1 MELVNNLVNDRAI
14 HVPSPIRLLRLI
26 CAKRCERGANCWEY
40 DLKTELSAS
49 KNVENSYLRPFGF
62 ALCSKCSSDIGVTLT
77 SWWNHWARLE
87 DKIAKANWNQLLNP
101 NNAADLVIGPNGEN
115 IGPRFNALQVLQM
128 CATHVGDCDKQEEA
142 FEALVKRL
150 YGEDGSDELVAYEQ
164 TCGEFV
170 QIYEAALSDLKAWEE
185 AKENREREE
194 RKRRHEE
201 AIAKKKKNLLPL
213 ISALEEAVA
222 NEPLKDLALDF
233 EWQNSQ
239 SDPIKFACC
248 FVSGPFGRMFEAP
261 SSSTKKKL
269 NAAFTTVRERLQ
281 ILADN
286 EDFTSLAFLTPLID
300 SNATW
305 KKRFLQKVL
314 THCQEKNV
322 NSLQGIVKSPRTWG
336 SGRCTDRH
344 NLNDDFFRM
353 LDEKKYFDA
362 SKCMGYDWK
371 LVFCG
376 VLFLSHPHL
385 FFPL

>member
-49 KNVENSYLRPFGF
+49 RNVESSYLRPFGF
-62 ALCSKCSSDIGVTLT
+62 ALCSKCSSDIGVMLT

-115 IGPRFNALQVLQM
+115 IGPRFNALQVIQIL
-128 CATHVGDCDKQEEA
+128 ATHAGDRDKQKEA
-142 FEALVKRL
+142 FEALIKRL
-150 YGEDGSDELVAYEQ
+150 YGEEGSDEFVAYEQ
-164 TCGEFV
+164 ACGEFV
-170 QIYEAALSDLKAWEE
+170 QIYETAQSDLKAWEV

-194 RKRRHEE
+194 RKRRNEE
-201 AIAKKKKNLLPL
+201 AIAKKKNNLLPL

-222 NEPLKDLALDF
+222 DEPLKDLALDF

-239 SDPIKFACC
+239 SDPIQFACS

-269 NAAFTTVRERLQ
+269 NAALTTVRERLQ
-281 ILADN
+281 ILSDN

-314 THCQEKNV
+314 AHCQEKNV
-322 NSLQGIVKSPRTWG
+322 NSLQGIVKSPRTWR
-336 SGRCTDRH
+336 SGRLTDRH

-362 SKCMGYDWK
+362 SK
-371 LVFCG
+371 
-376 VLFLSHPHL
+376 
-385 FFPL
+385 